1 MSARDSEHLRDR
13 LLMQALSDVPYGG
26 FSQAVLNRAA
36 EKAGVSPAE
45 LKTAFPNGPSS
56 LIEAFSDWA
65 DGRVA
70 ERLKAFR
77 DAPMRERVAEAVRAR
92 LEALNEHKDA
102 ARRAASFL
110 AMPMHAPLGAKLL
123 YNAVDSMWH
132 AAGDRATDFSFYTK
146 RATLGA
152 VYGATMLYWL
162 ADSSEGHKATWEFL
176 NDRIEEVMRIEKWRK
191 GAENLAS
198 HLPDPFEVL
207 GAIRAG
213 ARKPT

>member
-1 MSARDSEHLRDR
+1 MSDSLRDR
-13 LLMQALSDVPYGG
+13 ILMTALADIPYGG
-26 FSQAVLNRAA
+26 FTQAVLNRAA
-36 EKAGVSPAE
+36 EKAGVDQAE
-45 LKTAFPNGPSS
+45 LKSVFPNGPAS

-65 DGRVA
+65 DARVA
-70 ERLKAFR
+70 ERLKAFH

-92 LEALNEHKDA
+92 LEALGEHKDA
-102 ARRAASFL
+102 ARRAAAFL

-123 YNAVDSMWH
+123 YKAVDAMWH
-132 AAGDRATDFSFYTK
+132 AAGDQATDFSFYTK
-146 RATLGA
+146 RATLSA

-162 ADSSEGHKATWEFL
+162 ADSSENHKATWEFL
-176 NDRIEEVMRIEKWRK
+176 DNRIQEVMRIEKWRK

-213 ARKPT
+213 VRKTT

>member
-1 MSARDSEHLRDR
+1 MTGTDSDLREPI
-13 LLMQALSDVPYGG
+13 LMHALSDVPYGG

-36 EKAGVSPAE
+36 EKSGAAVSD
-45 LKTAFPNGPSS
+45 LKSLFPNGPSS

-65 DGRVA
+65 DARTR
-70 ERLKAFR
+70 ERMQAFG
-77 DAPMRERVAEAVRAR
+77 DAPMRERVAHAVRAR
-92 LEALNEHKDA
+92 LEALSEHKDA
-102 ARRAASFL
+102 ARRAAAFL
-110 AMPMHAPLGAKLL
+110 AMPMHAPLGARLL
-123 YNAVDSMWH
+123 YKAVDCMWR
-132 AAGDRATDFSFYTK
+132 AAGDKATDFSFYTK
-146 RATLGA
+146 RATLSA

-162 ADSSEGHKATWEFL
+162 TDSSEGHKATWEFL
-176 NDRIEEVMRIEKWRK
+176 DNRIQEVMRIETWRR